1 MRCKG
6 DENISLEIK
15 VFKSFSTPREFRGEG
30 GGGRRK
36 KLTLENTC
44 NSVDFVWFFE
54 GKQKVG
60 DQSSPTECKR
70 RLLKTDTLLR
80 RKGDIRILQYYRVL
94 WGIMLFLS

>member
-44 NSVDFVWFFE
+44 NSVDFVWFS
-54 GKQKVG
+54 GVNKRWVINRRQ
-60 DQSSPTECKR
+60 QSV
-70 RLLKTDTLLR
+70 
-80 RKGDIRILQYYRVL
+80 KGDY
-94 WGIMLFLS
+94 